1 MTTAPAAGQRPQ
13 LITVERVSVLNR
25 VEFFNQAPGHVL
37 ASVARIADE
46 VPVERGQRIIERG
59 EVGDA
64 LFVVVRGRLRVH
76 VDDHT
81 VAEIGPGDV
90 VGELA
95 VLAPEPRTA
104 SVTALDRGLLLRI
117 RKAAFDE
124 LLLDRP
130 EIARGIITT
139 LVERFRERNDALAA
153 PPAGS

>member
-1 MTTAPAAGQRPQ
+1 MSARSE

-25 VEFFNQAPGHVL
+25 VDFFNRAPGHVL

-46 VPVERGQRIIERG
+46 VPVERGTRVIERG
-59 EVGDA
+59 ELGDSV
-64 LFVVVRGRLRVH
+64 FVVVRGRLRVH
-76 VDDHT
+76 VDDH
-81 VAEIGPGDV
+81 EIAVLGPGAV

-153 PPAGS
+153 PSAAGGSGT